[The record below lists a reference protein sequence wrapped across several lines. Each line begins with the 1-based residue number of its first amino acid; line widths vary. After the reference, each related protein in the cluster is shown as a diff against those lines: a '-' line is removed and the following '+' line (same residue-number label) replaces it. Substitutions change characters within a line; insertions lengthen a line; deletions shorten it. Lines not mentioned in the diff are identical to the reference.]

1 MPASRFPA
9 DSFVLPG
16 MRENPI
22 LKEEREEKV
31 KIAVCI
37 KQVPDTTDVKIN
49 PKTNTL
55 IREGVASITNP
66 FDEYAVEEALRIK
79 EKHGGEVHVI
89 SMGPP
94 QAVEVL
100 KNALA
105 VGADKVY
112 LISDKAFAGADTLA
126 TAYTLAKMIQ
136 TIGGAD
142 LVICGKQ
149 AIDGDTAQVGPGV
162 ATRMGIPQLTYVS
175 KVREIDPDRK
185 RIVVERLLENG
196 REVVESSLP
205 ALMTVVKDINEP
217 RHPSLLGIKRVAKT
231 QIPILAAKDIGADE
245 NRIGLKGS
253 PTWVVRVFS
262 PEARGAGGDI
272 LKGELAEVVPLLA
285 HKLMDTKFIK

>member
-1 MPASRFPA
+1 
-9 DSFVLPG
+9 
-16 MRENPI
+16 
-22 LKEEREEKV
+22 LKIV
-31 KIAVCI
+31 VCI

-66 FDEYAVEEALRIK
+66 FDEYAVEEALRLK
-79 EKHGGEVHVI
+79 DKHGGEVHVI

-94 QAVEVL
+94 QAIEIL

-126 TAYTLAKMIQ
+126 TAYTLAKTIQ
-136 TIGGAD
+136 MIGGAD

-162 ATRMGIPQLTYVS
+162 ATRLGIPQLTYVS
-175 KVREIDPDRK
+175 KVREIDPVKK

-205 ALMTVVKDINEP
+205 VLMTVVKDINEP
-217 RHPSLLGIKRVAKT
+217 RHPSLLGIKRVAKAP
-231 QIPILAAKDIGADE
+231 IPILTAEDIGADE

-253 PTWVVRVFS
+253 PTWVVRIFS
-262 PEARGAGGDI
+262 PEARGAGGEI
-272 LKGELAEVVPLLA
+272 LKGDLAEVVPLLV

>member
-1 MPASRFPA
+1 M
-9 DSFVLPG
+9 
-16 MRENPI
+16 
-22 LKEEREEKV
+22 

-37 KQVPDTTDVKIN
+37 KQVPDTTDVRIN
-49 PKTNTL
+49 PETNTL

-66 FDEYAVEEALRIK
+66 FDEYAVEEALLIK

-105 VGADKVY
+105 LGADKVY
-112 LISDKAFAGADTLA
+112 LVSDKAFAGADTLA
-126 TAYTLAKMIQ
+126 TAYTLARTINA
-136 TIGGAD
+136 IGGAD

-162 ATRMGIPQLTYVS
+162 ATRLGIPQLTYVT
-175 KVREIDPDRK
+175 KVREIDLPGK

-205 ALMTVVKDINEP
+205 AVLTVVKDINAP
-217 RHPSLLGIKRVAKT
+217 RHPSLMGIKRAARA
-231 QIPILAAKDIGADE
+231 QIPVLTAKGIDADE

-253 PTWVVRVFS
+253 PTWVVKVFT
-262 PEARGAGGDI
+262 PEARGAGGEI
-272 LKGELAEVVPLLA
+272 LKGELTEVVPLLA
-285 HKLMDTKFIK
+285 QKMMETKFIK